1 MWGNSLG
8 LADQRSG
15 IRGQRNLQRMARE
28 VETKETKTLVL
39 STKGGAAVGLLHY
52 LCCYKQGSG
61 CRIFFEVPFYFSRI
75 NRKRF
80 VVIEFLD

>member
-39 STKGGAAVGLLHY
+39 STKGGAAVGLL
-52 LCCYKQGSG
+52 CVVTNKEVDAE
-61 CRIFFEVPFYFSRI
+61 FFLKSLFTLAE
-75 NRKRF
+75 
-80 VVIEFLD
+80 